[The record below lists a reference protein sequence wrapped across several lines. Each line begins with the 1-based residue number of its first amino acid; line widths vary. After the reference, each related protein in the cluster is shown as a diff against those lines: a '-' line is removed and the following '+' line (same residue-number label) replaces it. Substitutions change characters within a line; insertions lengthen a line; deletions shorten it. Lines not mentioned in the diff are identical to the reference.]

1 MPLFCHLDS
10 ARNDRGYSA
19 LNDDSIVN
27 TASFLYLNLWMNEM
41 TLKKN
46 GRFLEKI
53 KIKTCKFQKCFL
65 FLHSHFIN
73 LFNSHIKL
81 LY

>member
-19 LNDDSIVN
+19 RNDDSIVN

-41 TLKKN
+41 TLKQKMADFLKN
-46 GRFLEKI
+46 KDQNLQVSEMFLI
-53 KIKTCKFQKCFL
+53 FALTF
-65 FLHSHFIN
+65 
-73 LFNSHIKL
+73 
-81 LY
+81 Y